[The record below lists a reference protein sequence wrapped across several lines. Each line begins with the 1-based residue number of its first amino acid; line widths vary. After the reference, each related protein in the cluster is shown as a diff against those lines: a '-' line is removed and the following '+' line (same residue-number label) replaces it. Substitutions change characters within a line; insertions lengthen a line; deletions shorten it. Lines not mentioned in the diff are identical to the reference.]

1 MKKLLVL
8 ALLAG
13 AGWYAWTHHR
23 DSFRFGT
30 PREGNGTRGIQRI
43 TDGAKEAEQIK

>member
-1 MKKLLVL
+1 MNTLLVL

-13 AGWYAWTHHR
+13 AGWCAWTHHR

-30 PREGNGTRGIQRI
+30 PGERNGTRGIQRI
-43 TDGAKEAEQIK
+43 TSGANQAQQIR